1 MASIDTLTTT
11 LDELRTAISK
21 EYSESLC
28 FILVD
33 ENTRKHCLPP
43 LFALHHLLNMP
54 TSIQNA
60 RIIEIHSGEQ
70 DKNIETFIRI
80 IEQLNEHHAD
90 RNSLLI
96 NLGGGMICDI
106 GGFVAAC
113 YKRGIDFVNIPT
125 TLLCMIDAAHGGKT
139 GVNFDNYKNQIGVFV
154 QPKMVGIDVEFL
166 NTLPN
171 EQVLSGFAEMLKIA
185 LITSVDFWNAIKNVD
200 LNDLNSL
207 KPFIIESIER
217 KMQIVKKDPIEKN
230 SRKVLNFG
238 HTFGHAFETFAL
250 ENGFELLHGHAV
262 AMGILCELW
271 LSEKI
276 LNFDANQRQEISNFI
291 LSKYAK
297 FPIQPADFEQL
308 FSIMLR
314 DKKNSKGEIKPIL
327 LEKIGH
333 PRYDLSC
340 SKELCL
346 EAFRVYSAL

>member
-1 MASIDTLTTT
+1 MASFDTLTTT
-11 LDELRTAISK
+11 LDELRIAIGK

-54 TSIQNA
+54 SSIQNA
-60 RIIEIHSGEQ
+60 RIIEIRSGEQ
-70 DKNIETFIRI
+70 NKNIETFIRI
-80 IEQLNEHHAD
+80 VEQLNEHHAD
-90 RNSLLI
+90 RNSVLI
-96 NLGGGMICDI
+96 NVGGGMICDI
-106 GGFVAAC
+106 GGFAAAC
-113 YKRGIDFVNIPT
+113 YKRGIDFINIPT
-125 TLLCMIDAAHGGKT
+125 TLLSMIDAAHGGKT
-139 GVNFDNYKNQIGVFV
+139 GMNFDHYKNQIGVFV

-166 NTLPN
+166 NTLPTN
-171 EQVLSGFAEMLKIA
+171 QILSGFAEMIKIA

-200 LNDLNSL
+200 LNNLNSL
-207 KPFIIESIER
+207 RPFIIESIER
-217 KMQIVKKDPIEKN
+217 KTQIVNEDPIEKN
-230 SRKVLNFG
+230 SRKILNFG

-250 ENGFELLHGHAV
+250 ENGLELLHGHAV
-262 AMGILCELW
+262 AMGMLCELW

-276 LNFDANQRQEISNFI
+276 LDFETNQRQEISNSI

-308 FSIMLR
+308 LSIILL
-314 DKKNSKGEIKPIL
+314 DKKNSNGEIKPIL

-333 PRYDLSC
+333 PRYNLSC

-346 EAFRVYSAL
+346 EALRMYSAL